1 MEKDLSGKNA
11 LVTGASRGIGR
22 AIAEE
27 LAARGAKVAVN
38 HRSNRAAAQET
49 VDAIASRGGT
59 AIAVQADVAV
69 MADLYRMFDE
79 AEAGLGPL
87 DIVVANAG
95 TAVIKPMIEHTLEDY
110 NHTFDTNA
118 RGAFFTL
125 QQAARRI
132 RDGGRIVAISTGG
145 TRMWVPQTS
154 LYQGSKGAVEQFVRT
169 LSREVGARRI
179 TVNAVLPG
187 FTDTDL
193 LPQRDRAIAAGM
205 SPFGRIGEPAEVAAA
220 VGFLASPAAGWIT
233 GQNIGAG
240 GGVM

>member
-38 HRSNRAAAQET
+38 YRSNRAAAQET

-154 LYQGSKGAVEQFVRT
+154 LYQGSKGGGRTVRADAVPR
-169 LSREVGARRI
+169 SGGAPHHGQRR
-179 TVNAVLPG
+179 VARFHRYGP
-187 FTDTDL
+187 
-193 LPQRDRAIAAGM
+193 
-205 SPFGRIGEPAEVAAA
+205 AAA
-220 VGFLASPAAGWIT
+220 A
-233 GQNIGAG
+233 
-240 GGVM
+240 